1 MGVMTLPERFVR
13 RLREL
18 KYEQRGR
25 PREVLGLRVLYIDL
39 SKLRLRFSDR
49 SPFIEIPGQELRQH
63 PPERIMATLR
73 DIVLQLQVQD
83 RIPVVLLDG
92 RSFELRRL
100 ANKPPYYMIVLD
112 SEDMRQV
119 IESRTPS
126 DELLARI
133 RYQVPL
139 SFLSPYEASAPV
151 TDSMFFGREYEIR
164 TILSHPNTCYAI
176 IGTRRIGKTSVLKEL
191 KRRMEMEEPDSKRFL
206 YVDCMSFTDMQAFF
220 EQIISR
226 LHPKEQRR
234 LWRMGASY
242 AGYFPRFMERMKAMR
257 KGRIVFFLD
266 EFDHLLKFDREKEYA
281 LMKALRASFQEG
293 SCRLIFSGFREAQR
307 ELADPGSP
315 FNFTSTLLTLSNLK
329 YSQAADLIES
339 PMDSLGVK
347 IVSRD
352 QVIQRIY
359 KETAGHPNFIQHYC
373 LTLMRDLDDE
383 GTRVLTPEHL
393 TRLADDESFR
403 VRVLETFIFNT
414 NDLEKAVAY
423 AVSDREQFSVEDVDR
438 QMKRRR
444 IFIETRHLEDAC
456 RKLEALG
463 VWHRTGND
471 YQFAIPV
478 FPQLLR
484 ERYGGEFLFAKAK
497 EHIKLRMQ
505 RGRYP

>member
-1 MGVMTLPERFVR
+1 MMTLPESFVR

-49 SPFIEIPGQELRQH
+49 SPFIEIPKEELRQQS
-63 PPERIMATLR
+63 PQRIMATLR
-73 DIVLQLQVQD
+73 DVILQLQVQD
-83 RIPVVLLDG
+83 RIPIALLEG

-100 ANKPPYYMIVLD
+100 ANKPPYYTVVLD
-112 SEDMRQV
+112 SEDMTRV
-119 IESRTPS
+119 IESRAPS

-164 TILSHPNTCYAI
+164 TILTHPNTCYAI
-176 IGTRRIGKTSVLKEL
+176 IGTRRIGKTSVLKEV
-191 KRRMEMEEPDSKRFL
+191 KRRMEIEEPESKRFL
-206 YVDCMSFTDMQAFF
+206 YMDCMAFTDMQAFF

-234 LWRMGASY
+234 LWRIGASY
-242 AGYFPRFMERMKAMR
+242 AGYFSRFMERMKAMHG
-257 KGRIVFFLD
+257 GRIVLLLD
-266 EFDHLLKFDREKEYA
+266 EIDHLLKFDRQKEYA
-281 LMKALRASFQEG
+281 VMKALRASFQEG
-293 SCRLIFSGFREAQR
+293 SCQLIFSGFREAQR
-307 ELADPGSP
+307 ELADPASP

-329 YSQAADLIES
+329 YSQATDLIES

-347 IVSRD
+347 IASRD

-383 GTRVLTPEHL
+383 GTRILTPEHL
-393 TRLADDESFR
+393 TRLGDDESFR
-403 VRVLETFIFNT
+403 VRVLETFVFNT

-463 VWHRTGND
+463 VWQRTGND

-497 EHIKLRMQ
+497 EHIKFRMQ
-505 RGRYP
+505 GDKYP

>member
-1 MGVMTLPERFVR
+1 MMTLPESFVR

-49 SPFIEIPGQELRQH
+49 SPFIEIPKEELRQQS
-63 PPERIMATLR
+63 PQRIMATLR
-73 DIVLQLQVQD
+73 DVILQLQVQD
-83 RIPVVLLDG
+83 RIPIALLEG

-100 ANKPPYYMIVLD
+100 ANKPPYYTVVLD
-112 SEDMRQV
+112 SEDMTRV
-119 IESRTPS
+119 IESRAPS

-164 TILSHPNTCYAI
+164 TILTHPNTCYAI
-176 IGTRRIGKTSVLKEL
+176 IGTRRIGKTSVLKEV
-191 KRRMEMEEPDSKRFL
+191 KRRMEIEEPDSKRFL
-206 YVDCMSFTDMQAFF
+206 YVDCMAFTDMQAFF

-234 LWRMGASY
+234 LWRIGASY
-242 AGYFPRFMERMKAMR
+242 AGYFSRFMERMKAMHG
-257 KGRIVFFLD
+257 GRIVLLLD
-266 EFDHLLKFDREKEYA
+266 EIDHLLKFDRKKEYA
-281 LMKALRASFQEG
+281 VMKALRASFQEG
-293 SCRLIFSGFREAQR
+293 SCQLIFSGFREAQR
-307 ELADPGSP
+307 ELADPASP

-329 YSQAADLIES
+329 YPQAADLIES

-347 IVSRD
+347 IANRD

-383 GTRVLTPEHL
+383 GTRTLTPEHL
-393 TRLADDESFR
+393 TRLGDDESFR
-403 VRVLETFIFNT
+403 VRVLETFVFNT

-463 VWHRTGND
+463 VWQRTGND

-497 EHIKLRMQ
+497 EHIKFRMQ
-505 RGRYP
+505 GDKYP